1 MLSESIFFG
10 TLVVS
15 PPKLVHCN
23 GRSGSTEFEDAG
35 IKPAATS
42 PLQWAR
48 SRGLYAR
55 AVRYRIYRCTS
66 TLLPSSGPSGHL
78 LPGGERH
85 PLSFRII
92 GTALVYDR
100 RLRSSPGDRRRS

>member
-1 MLSESIFFG
+1 
-10 TLVVS
+10 
-15 PPKLVHCN
+15 VHCN

-55 AVRYRIYRCTS
+55 AVRYRIYRYS
-66 TLLPSSGPSGHL
+66 ALVKLVPPEGV
-78 LPGGERH
+78 
-85 PLSFRII
+85 FRIC
-92 GTALVYDR
+92 G
-100 RLRSSPGDRRRS
+100 SPISRTWYYSRPEYL